1 MKKLKFAALSLSL
14 ALLLGA
20 CSEDKAKETEEE
32 TKTATAEETV
42 EEMPTEL
49 DLPAEEDIVVVVNG
63 EEIPGNIYNSVAR
76 QLETSMTKQGMKV
89 SEPENAEKV
98 KSQAITVIVGNKL
111 IIQDAEEKGHKAD
124 EADLEKRFEE
134 LKGQF
139 ESEEMMNKSLERT
152 GYTVDDMKSQLQD
165 QLIYESYIAKEVEAE
180 EVTEEQVQE
189 AYDGFA
195 EASEEAPAFEEAEPM
210 IRQSL
215 EEQNTQT
222 AVYERIEELKET
234 AEIEVKI

>member
-1 MKKLKFAALSLSL
+1 MKKLKFAALPLSL

-32 TKTATAEETV
+32 TKTAAAEETV

-49 DLPAEEDIVVVVNG
+49 ELPAEEDIVVVVNG
-63 EEIPGNIYNSVAR
+63 EEIPGNVYNSVAR

-98 KSQAITVIVGNKL
+98 KSQTITVIVGNKL

-152 GYTVDDMKSQLQD
+152 GYTLDDMKSQLRD
-165 QLIYESYIAKEVEAE
+165 QLLYESYVAKEVEAE

-195 EASEEAPAFEEAEPM
+195 EASEEAPAFEETEPL

-215 EEQNTQT
+215 EEQNIQT

>member
-1 MKKLKFAALSLSL
+1 MKKLKFAALPLSL

-32 TKTATAEETV
+32 TKTAAAEETV

-63 EEIPGNIYNSVAR
+63 EEIPGNVYNSVAR

-152 GYTVDDMKSQLQD
+152 GYTLDDMKSQLRD
-165 QLIYESYIAKEVEAE
+165 QLIYESYVAKEVEAE

-195 EASEEAPAFEEAEPM
+195 EASEEAPAFEETEPL

-215 EEQNTQT
+215 EEQNTQK

>member
-1 MKKLKFAALSLSL
+1 MKKLKFAALPLSL

-32 TKTATAEETV
+32 TKTAAAEETV

-63 EEIPGNIYNSVAR
+63 EEIPGNVYNSVAR

-152 GYTVDDMKSQLQD
+152 GYTLDDMKSQLRD
-165 QLIYESYIAKEVEAE
+165 QLIYESYVAKEVEAE

-195 EASEEAPAFEEAEPM
+195 EASEEAPAFEETEPM

-215 EEQNTQT
+215 EEQNTQK